1 LVVGYEEVVV
11 ENEGSALVLGGKKR
25 RSA

>member
-1 LVVGYEEVVV
+1 MGYEGVVV